1 MRCTEQNVHRVAVG
15 MICQNLHLL
24 GRGRSGYETGEDHPI
39 RRNAFD
45 ELEKFIP
52 TMFCILHNW
61 HEKLCFSGIFFK
73 RALSDARSPLE
84 MGSCWCLF
92 YGELISLTV
101 NLVYICQVS
110 NSPWR
115 VTNSMFMYSISSRRA
130 GKEDEDADEDA
141 DGEGRGYGQGRTKK
155 QTGTRTGKK
164 TRTRIRMRIL
174 RWA

>member
-1 MRCTEQNVHRVAVG
+1 

-73 RALSDARSPLE
+73 RALFWCQEPIRNGLLLMSVLWWINFFD
-84 MGSCWCLF
+84 GQSCLYLSGFKFALACYQGKF
-92 YGELISLTV
+92 
-101 NLVYICQVS
+101 
-110 NSPWR
+110 
-115 VTNSMFMYSISSRRA
+115 NSMFMYSISSRRA

-155 QTGTRTGKK
+155 QTGTRTGTK

>member
-115 VTNSMFMYSISSRRA
+115 VTKESLILCSCIALAVVGLERRKKTQTKMQT
-130 GKEDEDADEDA
+130 GRDEDTDR
-141 DGEGRGYGQGRTKK
+141 DGRRNRRERGQERKQGL
-155 QTGTRTGKK
+155 GSG
-164 TRTRIRMRIL
+164 
-174 RWA
+174 WGY